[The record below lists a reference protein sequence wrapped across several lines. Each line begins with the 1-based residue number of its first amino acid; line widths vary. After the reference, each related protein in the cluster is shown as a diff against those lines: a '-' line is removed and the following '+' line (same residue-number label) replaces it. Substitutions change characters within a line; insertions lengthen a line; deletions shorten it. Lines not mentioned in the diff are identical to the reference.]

1 MIGEQSVGER
11 QARVTVRTRT
21 HTQVTIRPEMPLASL
36 LGIWGAAFTA
46 STGEVVRS
54 LTGKSCVPLPRG
66 GGGMT
71 GFGRADRSD
80 QTPTVRN
87 RYSSRLTWNGLV
99 MHAYFLVRVHACTH
113 MHVHETGMST
123 MISLV
128 HIRMRAH
135 MLTGVPSVAASD
147 G

>member
-54 LTGKSCVPLPRG
+54 LTGKSCVPPTGRG
-66 GGGMT
+66 GIT
-71 GFGRADRSD
+71 GFGRAERSD

-87 RYSSRLTWNGLV
+87 RHVDLAWPRDACVYHCQSAC
-99 MHAYFLVRVHACTH
+99 MHAHTCRR
-113 MHVHETGMST
+113 SW
-123 MISLV
+123 LV
-128 HIRMRAH
+128 H
-135 MLTGVPSVAASD
+135 D
-147 G
+147 D